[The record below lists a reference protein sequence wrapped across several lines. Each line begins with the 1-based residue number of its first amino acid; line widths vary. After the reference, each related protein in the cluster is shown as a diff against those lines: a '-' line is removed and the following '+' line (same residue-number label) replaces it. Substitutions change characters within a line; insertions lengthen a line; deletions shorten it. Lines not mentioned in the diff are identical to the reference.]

1 MTDPTG
7 RPSTAASSVPDDLSS
22 GVGPASDPADRYGPP
37 DASESGT
44 SMAVEPVDRDA
55 QLPAFLE
62 RIRTAPARVVRPGG
76 SRERTSAP
84 IALAAVCPF
93 LSGPDGAYRAASP
106 ARDHRCGAVD
116 PPERLPVEKQ
126 QQLCLRT
133 KHFECPAFIAATAP
147 GVALTSARPVPR
159 SAPLVLERAEP
170 VVAFG
175 GFNLPARALQVGLAG
190 LLVVALAIVVLGT
203 GGNRGPAAAAGATAS
218 PGPSSA
224 AAASSAVRTPR
235 PGASGTGAPSDAAAS
250 TDAPAKPGRTNAPT
264 ASTEPTAGA
273 GASGLA
279 ASASPAGSPNGSAA
293 SGQTYTVKKGDTLSE
308 IAARFGT
315 TVKILQ
321 ELNEIKDP
329 RLLKIGQIL
338 KLP

>member
-1 MTDPTG
+1 M
-7 RPSTAASSVPDDLSS
+7 
-22 GVGPASDPADRYGPP
+22 
-37 DASESGT
+37 
-44 SMAVEPVDRDA
+44 
-55 QLPAFLE
+55 PAFLE

-93 LSGPDGAYRAASP
+93 LSGPDGAYRGASP

-159 SAPLVLERAEP
+159 SAPLVLEKAEP

-175 GFNLPARALQVGLAG
+175 GINLPARALQVGLAG
-190 LLVVALAIVVLGT
+190 LLVLVLAIVVLGT
-203 GGNRGPAAAAGATAS
+203 GGNRGPAAAVGATAS
-218 PGPSSA
+218 PRSSTVASASSA
-224 AAASSAVRTPR
+224 AQRTPR
-235 PGASGTGAPSDAAAS
+235 PSPTQGGASSDPIGS
-250 TDAPAKPGRTNAPT
+250 TARD

-273 GASGLA
+273 GSSPG
-279 ASASPAGSPNGSAA
+279 ASASATPAGTPIGPAA
-293 SGQTYTVKKGDTLSE
+293 SGRTYKVKKGDTLSE
-308 IAARFGT
+308 IAVRFGT

-321 ELNEIKDP
+321 ELNNIKDP
-329 RLLKIGQIL
+329 RLLKVGQIL